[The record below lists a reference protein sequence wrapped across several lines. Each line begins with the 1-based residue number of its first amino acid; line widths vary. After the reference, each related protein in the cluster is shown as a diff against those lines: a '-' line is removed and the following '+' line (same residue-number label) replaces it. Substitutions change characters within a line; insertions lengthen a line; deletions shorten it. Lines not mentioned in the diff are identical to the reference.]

1 MCRRRG
7 RALHPRPR
15 PLRGG
20 EPSIRPRL
28 RSYYRNAS
36 HPGPHTLHPATAGLR
51 VLPLNG
57 PDARR
62 HDSGRGPSDL
72 VGHRVRPCSSCVHAP
87 TNEGRRG
94 PGVRHSVETRPHDRR
109 LGGAMNENRERDFIE
124 RQTNRDISRRRA
136 LDWMLKVGYSATAAS
151 FLAATAT
158 SCGGD
163 RQFGDITGESEG
175 FGESSDTL
183 KIAVVAP
190 FSGIGSFLGAVAQR
204 SLDAAVQHVNSE
216 GGIGGRK
223 VELVT
228 KDVNAADFQA
238 AMNVYQD
245 LAGQGDVAGIIW
257 ALTTHLVE
265 LQDRI
270 AVDRIPIAVA
280 FANLHDSNDLYPAN
294 QAMRPLFQFL
304 IPDSWTMRVLA
315 DYCKN
320 DRGYS
325 RVAFVYD
332 ENLFADDVPA
342 FEKTMAETGLSTT
355 TITSYPLNNSNFAPQ
370 IQATEGAQALWFWG
384 LGTDIANAVKQLADV
399 EKDYTYIGDAL
410 SAKRPHLMGTQAALG
425 EKKWAELAGAAAKAG
440 TLTTWHVGGLI
451 YLPTFQIRDWM
462 RAYTNELPSGGEET
476 PADAMYTI
484 ANAVKN
490 AGRRRE
496 AEVRIPRLR
505 VHARQPSRS
514 ASRRPDHGHP
524 RAREPGARPRDHPAD
539 VRGRPGV
546 EGVLPSGLRRP
557 DPPDP
562 AHTRG
567 EHAPAPRG
575 HETGPRRGLGYQR
588 TRWRSDPL
596 GESAWKTPS
605 SFSSAR

>member
-1 MCRRRG
+1 
-7 RALHPRPR
+7 
-15 PLRGG
+15 
-20 EPSIRPRL
+20 
-28 RSYYRNAS
+28 
-36 HPGPHTLHPATAGLR
+36 
-51 VLPLNG
+51 
-57 PDARR
+57 
-62 HDSGRGPSDL
+62 
-72 VGHRVRPCSSCVHAP
+72 
-87 TNEGRRG
+87 
-94 PGVRHSVETRPHDRR
+94 
-109 LGGAMNENRERDFIE
+109 MNENRERDFIE

-490 AGRRRE
+490 AGSLDRDKMIAAIENAGKQKFASLDFEFTPDNHLARHPDDLIMVTLERENPALVPGTTQPTYEVGREWKEFFPPGYAGPTHLIRPTLEANMRRHP
-496 AEVRIPRLR
+496 EVMKQVL
-505 VHARQPSRS
+505 
-514 ASRRPDHGHP
+514 
-524 RAREPGARPRDHPAD
+524 E
-539 VRGRPGV
+539 
-546 EGVLPSGLRRP
+546 EGWG
-557 DPPDP
+557 
-562 AHTRG
+562 TN
-567 EHAPAPRG
+567 APAG
-575 HETGPRRGLGYQR
+575 
-588 TRWRSDPL
+588 DPIH
-596 GESAWKTPS
+596 
-605 SFSSAR
+605 